1 MDADSAR
8 RQPVRLVTLLEGW
21 RERQGAQR
29 QALQKAAEE
38 WGVRREHPE
47 AKFVDA
53 LVVHHSDLGELL
65 AAFAGDMEI
74 IVGEARQSAE
84 AEFARQ
90 HRAVDETRF
99 QLTQARGAIRDLDVE
114 KARMADEMLKVAIPK
129 LVKGVKDA
137 VAIREVWVSRGRLLQ
152 QALVAGAVAVLL
164 VVGGYSWRA
173 AQVWVISDA
182 AIRNAEGIDNCKATS
197 QWVDGQG
204 HRLCRLDTF
213 TATEA
218 EAK

>member
-1 MDADSAR
+1 MDVGQDARSADLATAAAR
-8 RQPVRLVTLLEGW
+8 SRDRLRATHTAAV
-21 RERQGAQR
+21 A
-29 QALQKAAEE
+29 AAEE
-38 WGVRREHPE
+38 WGLRKGHPE
-47 AKFVDA
+47 WRFVSALLDA
-53 LVVHHSDLGELL
+53 QASFADLAVEFADDL
-65 AAFAGDMEI
+65 AMITSEHRVA
-74 IVGEARQSAE
+74 AE

-90 HRAVDETRF
+90 HRAVDETTA

-114 KARMADEMLKVAIPK
+114 KARMADEMLKAAIPK

-137 VAIREVWVSRGRLLQ
+137 VVVREVWVSRGRLLQ
-152 QALVAGAVAVLL
+152 QALVAGAVAVAL

-173 AQVWVISDA
+173 AQVWVVSDA

-197 QWVDGQG
+197 QWVDAEG

-213 TATEA
+213 TASEA